1 MSAFEADPS
10 DPEATPSSRP
20 QPTIFVSKSETAVD
34 VSTSRESLH
43 SIEST
48 TTVDCTL
55 QLLRVSLEKA
65 ALDGIQFFVDDL
77 TQWSERTLGSSSG
90 DGTLS
95 SQSSPNP
102 KIVGSRYFGAKSFYR
117 GKRADS
123 LGGESVVEGAKS
135 MVVLLKITDGEQ
147 VQ

>member
-1 MSAFEADPS
+1 MSAFEADLS
-10 DPEATPSSRP
+10 EAQSTLSSRP
-20 QPTIFVSKSETAVD
+20 QPSIFISQDETAVD
-34 VSTSRESLH
+34 LSTSRESLH
-43 SIEST
+43 SVEST
-48 TTVDCTL
+48 TTVDCTF
-55 QLLRVSLEKA
+55 QLLRISLVKA
-65 ALDGIQFFVDDL
+65 TLDGIQFFVDDL
-77 TQWSERTLGSSSG
+77 TQWSERTFSSSNG
-90 DGTLS
+90 DGSLS

-135 MVVLLKITDGEQ
+135 MIVMLKITDGRQ